1 MAVAPPVR
9 VTVAPLP
16 NEEGETVPEMV
27 HSPGVRANEKV
38 FETPLAAAV
47 STAVWVVDTAT
58 AVAVKATLDAAAGTV
73 TVAGTLTLVF
83 ALESVTGNPPAAAA
97 VLSVTVQAAAT
108 GEAMLTGAQDSP
120 LKAGPAT

>member
-1 MAVAPPVR
+1 MAPEILHSAG
-9 VTVAPLP
+9 VT
-16 NEEGETVPEMV
+16 
-27 HSPGVRANEKV
+27 ANEKV

-83 ALESVTGNPPAAAA
+83 ALEGVTGNPPAAAA
-97 VLSVTVQAAAT
+97 VLSVTVQAAAP
-108 GEAMLTGAQDSP
+108 GEAMLAGAQDSP